1 VRDRKPERVRINGA
15 SSVFTK
21 SVSILGDGGIF
32 RRGSLDVDFNMTG
45 VSLITDIVGV
55 VNKTFCRLR
64 IIRIRMVYI

>member
-1 VRDRKPERVRINGA
+1 VRDRKPERVRLTGA

-32 RRGSLDVDFNMTG
+32 RRGFSDVDNMTG

-55 VNKTFCRLR
+55 VNKPF
-64 IIRIRMVYI
+64 VGYV